1 MARRNNRT
9 PLTEEERD
17 ARRKADRERI
27 EQAARDL
34 LTTDGWQRWIRV
46 RATNGLSRYSVT
58 NLCLISA
65 ACHAR
70 GITPTYVAG
79 FRAFL
84 ALNRCVRKG
93 QAAIRILAPV
103 TVKDRDE
110 HGEETGER
118 RVFFRT
124 VNVWDVSMT
133 DPLPGRDPVPLTP
146 PAEPISGDSHNHL
159 IAPLIAHAA
168 ELGYTVEIRDLPDDG
183 PGGWCDSKRKLI
195 VIGSGPANSQVRTL
209 THELA
214 HAHGLLYDDLG
225 RDRCEVLVDCVTV
238 CVLGSVGLDVSGES
252 IPYIAGWGEDGE
264 LDAIREYAATIDTI
278 ARRIEDALARA
289 SEPAADAVATEH
301 LAA

>member
-1 MARRNNRT
+1 MARRHNRQ
-9 PLTEEERD
+9 PLTAEERD

-34 LTTDGWQRWIRV
+34 LTSEGWQRWIRV

-65 ACHAR
+65 ACYAR

-84 ALNRCVRKG
+84 DLNRVVRKG
-93 QAAIRILAPV
+93 EQAIKILAPV

-110 HGEETGER
+110 HGDETGEKR
-118 RVFFRT
+118 LFFRT
-124 VNVWDVSMT
+124 VSVFDVSMT
-133 DPLPGRDPVPLTP
+133 DVLPGRDPVPVVP
-146 PAEPISGDSHNHL
+146 PSQPITGDSHRHL
-159 IAPLIAHAA
+159 IAPLIAHAK
-168 ELGYTVEIRDLPDDG
+168 ELGYTVEIRDLPDEG
-183 PGGWCDSKRKLI
+183 PGGWCDAKLKLI
-195 VIGSGPANSQVRTL
+195 VVGCGPANSQVRTL

-214 HAHGLLYDDLG
+214 HAHGLGYAELG

-264 LDAIREYAATIDTI
+264 LDAIREYAQTIDTVT
-278 ARRIEDALARA
+278 RRIEGALG
-289 SEPAADAVATEH
+289 AAPVAGAT
-301 LAA
+301 AAPVAAA

>member
-1 MARRNNRT
+1 MARRHNRK
-9 PLTEEERD
+9 PLTDEERD

-27 EQAARDL
+27 EQAAREL
-34 LTTDGWQRWIRV
+34 LTSDGWQRWIRV

-65 ACHAR
+65 ACYAR

-84 ALNRCVRKG
+84 DLNRVVRKG
-93 QAAIRILAPV
+93 EQAIRILAPV

-110 HGEETGER
+110 HGDETGEKR
-118 RVFFRT
+118 LFFRT
-124 VNVWDVSMT
+124 VSVFDVSMT
-133 DPLPGRDPVPLTP
+133 DVLPGRDPVPLVP
-146 PAEPISGDSHNHL
+146 PSQPITGDSHRHL

-168 ELGYTVEIRDLPDDG
+168 ELGYTVAIRDLPEDG
-183 PGGWCDSKRKLI
+183 PGGWCDPKRHEI
-195 VIGSGPANSQVRTL
+195 VVANGPANCQVRTL
-209 THELA
+209 VHEIS
-214 HAHGLLYDDLG
+214 HAHGLGYADWG
-225 RDRCEVLVDCVTV
+225 RERCEVLVDSVTV

-264 LDAIREYAATIDTI
+264 LDAIRKYAATIDTI
-278 ARRIEDALARA
+278 TRRIEDVLA
-289 SEPAADAVATEH
+289 PATDAGVDVIAAED